1 MASAERSFNKLT
13 LFKEFDKLT
22 MSQERLAD
30 LSMMAIGSYN
40 ARRIDFEKPEQLLVK
55 VHKPIKPSSKHEL
68 LICGRVKVAV
78 PQQIL

>member
-1 MASAERSFNKLT
+1 MSAYVYCWQIPATVASAERSFNKFT

-40 ARRIDFEKPEQLLVK
+40 ARRIDFEKAGTAPCKSTQ
-55 VHKPIKPSSKHEL
+55 
-68 LICGRVKVAV
+68 AY
-78 PQQIL
+78 